1 MANVPGYKT
10 RVLAGEYDYSAYA
23 TSVEVSRTRDTYD
36 VTTLQPDGN
45 GDRAYIAG
53 LATGTIT
60 IDGLLD
66 EAAGASGP
74 QTNTLLDGSLHV
86 VTVAW
91 EGAATIGDRATVA
104 YVQQDDT
111 PISMP
116 LDGVVTLTSG
126 RMGSGAFTGGVI
138 LKEYDQET
146 NTGNFT
152 GVDHGSATT
161 FGAVANLHV
170 TEFNGT
176 DATIKIT
183 DSVDEGVYAD
193 LITFTQVTGVTSE
206 RGTVTGTVNNFMRC
220 ELTGTF
226 TTITFTVA
234 AARLKQ

>member
-1 MANVPGYKT
+1 MANVAGYKT

-23 TSVEVSRTRDTYD
+23 TSVEVSRTRDLYD
-36 VTTLQPDGN
+36 TTTLQPDGD
-45 GDRAYIAG
+45 GDRAYISG
-53 LATGTIT
+53 LATGTVT

-66 EAAGASGP
+66 EAAGASGA
-74 QTNTLLDGSLHV
+74 QTNTLLDGSLQV
-86 VTVAW
+86 VTVSW
-91 EGAATIGDRATVA
+91 EGALAIGDRAAVA
-104 YVQQDDT
+104 YVQQDDS
-111 PISMP
+111 PISLP

-126 RMGSGAFTGGVI
+126 RQGSTALTGGVI
-138 LKEYDQET
+138 LKELAQE
-146 NTGNFT
+146 NSTGNFT
-152 GVDHGSATT
+152 GVDHGAATA

-206 RGTVTGTVNNFMRC
+206 RGTVTGTVNDFARV

-226 TTITFTVA
+226 TTITFCVSF
-234 AARLKQ
+234 ARLKQ